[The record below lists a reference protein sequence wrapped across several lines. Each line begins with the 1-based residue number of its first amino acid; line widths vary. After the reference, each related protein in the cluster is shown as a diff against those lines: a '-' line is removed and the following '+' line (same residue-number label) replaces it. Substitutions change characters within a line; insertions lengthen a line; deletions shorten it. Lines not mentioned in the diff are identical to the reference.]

1 VPESKFR
8 ACDGN
13 FDDEIR
19 VMVMRFVLGCLIG
32 VVPLLAGCGTEN
44 ETKPKF
50 DGPPETGDAS
60 VMLQVDRGRDSL
72 IGKWQMVMFVP
83 QPPEGYPGPESLC
96 VLDFQK
102 DESGKLAATVIA
114 SLPGTEKPQLTTAKL
129 DQDRV
134 TFEMAIGTV
143 QFEFQGVQQGDR
155 VRGNVVVNK
164 VECVTAVLIATSA
177 KAVAEPNPLPG
188 ENEFKDA
195 VQSSEPDVKLR
206 EFARQFPENPLSL
219 AALERVLSGG
229 RRDSLSEDE
238 FGQLADEYFKMARR
252 WGPLLERHAQLNVAL
267 NLAANEYH
275 PHLVLQYLKQI
286 ESNLQDGEAPNI
298 RQVVDQARQ
307 GVDSLLAIEL
317 LKAEDA
323 SQRQQGLEQL
333 EKLLAT
339 DPFNFLVLYEVAE
352 YARKQGR
359 VDEAIDM
366 LARIVALPMMEQS
379 LAERWASQQE
389 EKPLPNETLAELWTQ
404 KHGDKKGLDAFVM
417 AEYAKRIH
425 DFGEAVKPREAADTN
440 QVVFCELFTGAM
452 CPPCVAADV
461 ATGGLE
467 ANFARSDVIVVRY
480 HQHIPGP
487 DPLVNADAEARFDY
501 YVGEGQ
507 ASTPALCINGHRVEA
522 GGFLEHARNVYKGLH
537 TIIESLLKQPT
548 DITISAEAAG
558 EAGQLHLKVDVS
570 GRESYAETL
579 RLRLLLVED
588 GVDFRARNGIRVH
601 DMLVRSMPAGVR
613 GVAVED
619 GQLRYE
625 GDVDLAALK
634 KEIGDYLTAFE
645 KGREYQF
652 AAKPLE
658 LKRLHLVAFVQ
669 DDATHSVLQATV
681 VEVTGSLEIPQPEES
696 AK

>member
-1 VPESKFR
+1 
-8 ACDGN
+8 
-13 FDDEIR
+13 
-19 VMVMRFVLGCLIG
+19 MVMRFVLGCLIG

-114 SLPGTEKPQLTTAKL
+114 SLPGTEKPQLTTAEL

-238 FGQLADEYFKMARR
+238 FGPLADEYFKMARR

-286 ESNLQDGEAPNI
+286 ESNLQFGEAPKI
-298 RQVVDQARQ
+298 RQVVD
-307 GVDSLLAIEL
+307 
-317 LKAEDA
+317 
-323 SQRQQGLEQL
+323 
-333 EKLLAT
+333 
-339 DPFNFLVLYEVAE
+339 
-352 YARKQGR
+352 
-359 VDEAIDM
+359 
-366 LARIVALPMMEQS
+366 
-379 LAERWASQQE
+379 
-389 EKPLPNETLAELWTQ
+389 
-404 KHGDKKGLDAFVM
+404 
-417 AEYAKRIH
+417 
-425 DFGEAVKPREAADTN
+425 
-440 QVVFCELFTGAM
+440 
-452 CPPCVAADV
+452 
-461 ATGGLE
+461 
-467 ANFARSDVIVVRY
+467 
-480 HQHIPGP
+480 
-487 DPLVNADAEARFDY
+487 
-501 YVGEGQ
+501 
-507 ASTPALCINGHRVEA
+507 
-522 GGFLEHARNVYKGLH
+522 
-537 TIIESLLKQPT
+537 
-548 DITISAEAAG
+548 
-558 EAGQLHLKVDVS
+558 
-570 GRESYAETL
+570 
-579 RLRLLLVED
+579 
-588 GVDFRARNGIRVH
+588 
-601 DMLVRSMPAGVR
+601 
-613 GVAVED
+613 
-619 GQLRYE
+619 
-625 GDVDLAALK
+625 
-634 KEIGDYLTAFE
+634 
-645 KGREYQF
+645 
-652 AAKPLE
+652 
-658 LKRLHLVAFVQ
+658 
-669 DDATHSVLQATV
+669 
-681 VEVTGSLEIPQPEES
+681 
-696 AK
+696 